1 MFLYAIS
8 FTFPLLLCSKRT
20 IYRATVRPDL
30 RTTVEPRLNDF
41 WPRTGEI
48 CSLDAV
54 TGEVS
59 SYRDSFPCIFL
70 FLPADIYYTVFILK
84 LCLLLLFILKTANTS
99 NVQTRRLY
107 TYAVNQSTLSSTTK
121 SILFSPNP
129 LYPTKVARAHAQR
142 AS

>member
-8 FTFPLLLCSKRT
+8 FTFPLFLCSKRT

-41 WPRTGEI
+41 WQGTGEI

-70 FLPADIYYTVFILK
+70 LPPADIYYTVFILK
-84 LCLLLLFILKTANTS
+84 LFLLLLERFSLDCRKT
-99 NVQTRRLY
+99 
-107 TYAVNQSTLSSTTK
+107 K
-121 SILFSPNP
+121 
-129 LYPTKVARAHAQR
+129 TKVNTLANQR
-142 AS
+142 A